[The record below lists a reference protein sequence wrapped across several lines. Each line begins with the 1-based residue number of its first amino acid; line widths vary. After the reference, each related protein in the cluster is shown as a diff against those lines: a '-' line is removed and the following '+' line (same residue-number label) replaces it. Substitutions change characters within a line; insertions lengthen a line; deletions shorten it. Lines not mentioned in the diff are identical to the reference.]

1 MKPVVTPLPAARAP
15 IIFDDWAYHD
25 PEKQCDAS
33 SGCKKPQSES
43 VVWVYIGFCLCGGTT
58 L

>member
-1 MKPVVTPLPAARAP
+1 MKPVVTPLQAAHASLV
-15 IIFDDWAYHD
+15 FDEWNYHD

-43 VVWVYIGFCLCGGTT
+43 VVWVRVD
-58 L
+58 